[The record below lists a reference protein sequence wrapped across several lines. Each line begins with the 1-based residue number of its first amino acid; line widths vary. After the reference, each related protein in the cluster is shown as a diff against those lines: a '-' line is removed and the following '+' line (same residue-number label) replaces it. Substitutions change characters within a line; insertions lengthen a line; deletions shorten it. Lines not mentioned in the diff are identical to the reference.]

1 MRKLVYSIAMLTSVL
16 LTVSGFRQS
25 VQAQTSARNLRV
37 QQLYSE
43 LQAAVCRNDWE
54 QALEV
59 IQPLIGSS
67 GISSSYRGE
76 LIRFRH
82 QLEDF
87 RAARS
92 EFAASSSCEAI
103 AIDQPVQIPLQ
114 YPHRQ
119 LNFGIQGR
127 IIRRDLTVE
136 GLHATLQNAV
146 CNNDWEQAIR
156 ATQSLI
162 GSPNITPSYR
172 QQLVVLRHQLEEW
185 RATHASFAEVP
196 GCNNEL
202 DFRQ

>member
-1 MRKLVYSIAMLTSVL
+1 MYSIAVLTSVL
-16 LTVSGFRQS
+16 VIISGFRQS
-25 VQAQTSARNLRV
+25 VQAHTFAQNLRV

-67 GISSSYRGE
+67 GISPSYREE
-76 LIRFRH
+76 LVWFRH

-92 EFAASSSCEAI
+92 EFTPSSSCEAI
-103 AIDQPVQIPLQ
+103 AIDQSVQIPLQ
-114 YPHRQ
+114 YSHRQ

-127 IIRRDLTVE
+127 IIRRDLRVE
-136 GLHATLQNAV
+136 RLHTTLQNAV

-156 ATQSLI
+156 VTQSLI

-172 QQLVVLRHQLEEW
+172 QQLAVLRHQLEEW

-196 GCNNEL
+196 NCNNEL